1 MGAASAEQ
9 AGIATGAAISARLAP
24 GVAVP
29 EPGQLTQRCAL
40 LDVLDVADS
49 GQPPAS
55 PVVGPLPPPTTPT
68 PPLAACDDDDDEDE
82 RGDDDV
88 VAALRAARPGAER
101 MLMLGEC
108 LL

>member
-29 EPGQLTQRCAL
+29 EQGQLSQRCAM
-40 LDVLDVADS
+40 LDLLDVADS

-55 PVVGPLPPPTTPT
+55 PVVGPLPPPT
-68 PPLAACDDDDDEDE
+68 PPLAARDDDDDEDE
-82 RGDDDV
+82 RGDNDV
-88 VAALRAARPGAER
+88 VAALRAARPGTER